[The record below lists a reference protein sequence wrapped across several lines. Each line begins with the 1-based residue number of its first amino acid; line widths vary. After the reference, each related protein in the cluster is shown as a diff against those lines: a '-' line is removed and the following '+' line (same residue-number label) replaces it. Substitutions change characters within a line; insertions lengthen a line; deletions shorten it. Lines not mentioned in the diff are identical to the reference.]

1 MSARSAPLSIDGLAV
16 SNSQRATA
24 VITDPNVLF
33 EFSELQ
39 RKLERREMEIKR
51 KDKDV
56 ISLQK
61 EIARYQ
67 KDMKGS
73 TNEISLIRERNEQL
87 QQSLMNSRLLSQ
99 DARNDAE
106 QRQVNQRIKELEAA
120 VASGV
125 YRSNILQGEV
135 DANLLKNRTLDN
147 ENMNMTAQ
155 LEIVNAELVAI
166 KQENYTQGLKLK
178 TLDMRLGDKSREY
191 EDLRE
196 QMLEEKK
203 DNQNSKGG
211 MSRFRGIIDE
221 KNKEIKALESDV
233 KKLQETIQVRT
244 ESNVV
249 LREQMEDI
257 HGNKHVLN
265 KDEMR
270 KFKAVEQENEA
281 LSTRLKSMTKSVD
294 LHMELLRRAETDST
308 TLRSKLEE
316 AVSANKKLQKDY
328 DRFSKEKGIDAVS
341 LVNIRKD
348 VISLRRENKDY
359 AERLQRLQTQG
370 VSSGAAEKE
379 VLQIKQGIV
388 SLARDKQD
396 EIEAKKDEKK
406 RRVNAEEAMKALRNR
421 VSYLMSQL
429 NHISQAAVDWQSE
442 KVVLNSQI
450 TSLHNTNI
458 ELRSKETQQRTSYL
472 YPCVH

>member
-51 KDKDV
+51 KDKD
-56 ISLQK
+56 IIALQK

-87 QQSLMNSRLLSQ
+87 QTSLMNSRLLSQ

-106 QRQVNQRIKELEAA
+106 QRQTNMRIKELESA

-125 YRSNILQGEV
+125 HRSNIMQGEI
-135 DANLLKNRTLDN
+135 DANLLKYRTLEN
-147 ENMNMTAQ
+147 ENMNLTAQ
-155 LEIVNAELVAI
+155 LEIANAELTAT

-178 TLDMRLGDKSREY
+178 TLNMRLEDKSKEY
-191 EDLRE
+191 EELRD
-196 QMLEEKK
+196 QMLLEKK
-203 DNQNSKGG
+203 DNMDSKGG
-211 MSRFRGIIDE
+211 MARFKAIIEE
-221 KNKEIKALESDV
+221 KNKEIKTLESDV
-233 KKLQETIQVRT
+233 KKLQETLHVRT

-257 HGNKHVLN
+257 HGSKHVLN
-265 KDEMR
+265 KDEMKR
-270 KFKAVEQENEA
+270 FKAIEQENEA
-281 LSTRLKSMTKSVD
+281 LTTRLKSMTKSVD

-308 TLRSKLEE
+308 TLRHSLEE
-316 AVSANKKLQKDY
+316 ATMANKKLQKDY

-341 LVNIRKD
+341 LANIRKD
-348 VISLRRENKDY
+348 VIALRRENKEY
-359 AERLQRLQTQG
+359 AEKLRQLQTQNANSG
-370 VSSGAAEKE
+370 VAEKE
-379 VLQIKQGIV
+379 VMQIKQGIV
-388 SLARDKQD
+388 SLARDKQE

-406 RRVNAEEAMKALRNR
+406 RRVVAEESMKALRNR
-421 VSYLMSQL
+421 ISYLMSQL
-429 NHISQAAVDWQSE
+429 NHISQSAIDWQSE
-442 KVVLNSQI
+442 KVVLHSQI

-458 ELRSKETQQRTSYL
+458 ELRSK
-472 YPCVH
+472 CVHLCSVL